1 MKTIRAFRSVF
12 LLTLVVTAMV
22 LPLAAQQVD
31 R

>member
-1 MKTIRAFRSVF
+1 MTPVRAFRSGF

-22 LPLAAQQVD
+22 LPLAAQQVS